1 MATTYNPA
9 VRQGK
14 AVPTEAGSLKL
25 LREVYTLGSSYAS
38 TDINNGD
45 LIQVGVVPAGC
56 KLVPHLSRLSVPAI
70 DSNGA
75 PTGDYTIGSATDPD
89 ALKGT
94 AASETAVVLSGE
106 DFDLVNG
113 ALGAKAADVPIYV
126 KAIADSATTPTTG
139 SFVADWVIRPY
150 DSAVDSDLT

>member
-14 AVPTEAGSLKL
+14 AIPTEAGALKL
-25 LREVYTLGSSYAS
+25 LREVYTLGASYAS
-38 TDINNGD
+38 ADINNAD

-56 KLVPHLSRLSVPAI
+56 KLVPHLSRLSVPVI
-70 DSNGA
+70 DSNGV
-75 PTGDYTIGSATDPD
+75 PTGDYSVGSATAPG

-94 AASETAVVLSGE
+94 AASETAVTLSGE

-113 ALGAKAADVPIYV
+113 ALGAKSVDVPIYV
-126 KAIADSATTPTTG
+126 KALADSATTPTTG

-150 DSAVDSDLT
+150 ESGIDSDVL

>member
-14 AVPTEAGSLKL
+14 AVPTEAGQLKVL
-25 LREVYTLGSSYAS
+25 HEVYTLGASYAS

-56 KLVPHLSRLSVPAI
+56 KLVPHLSALRIPAI

-75 PTGDYTIGSATDPD
+75 PTGDYTIGSATTPA
-89 ALKGT
+89 ALKGS
-94 AASETAVVLSGE
+94 AASETAVTLSGE
-106 DFDLVNG
+106 DFLL
-113 ALGAKAADVPIYV
+113 ASAELGAKAADVPIYV
-126 KAIADSATTPTTG
+126 KAVADSATTPTTG

-150 DSAVDSDLT
+150 DSAVDTDVT